1 MLVWFIGNIKFTFKS
16 VAKADYFARQNNVV
30 LFRIWK
36 GENEYER
43 VSNRNH

>member
-1 MLVWFIGNIKFTFKS
+1 MLVCFIGNVKFTFKS
-16 VAKADYFARQNNVV
+16 VAKADFFARKNNVV

>member
-1 MLVWFIGNIKFTFKS
+1 MLVCFIGNVKFTFKS
-16 VAKADYFARQNNVV
+16 VAKADFFARQNNVV

-43 VSNRNH
+43 VSNRDH

>member
-1 MLVWFIGNIKFTFKS
+1 MLVCFIGNVQFTFKS
-16 VAKADYFARQNNVV
+16 VAKADYFARQNKVV

-36 GENEYER
+36 GENENER

>member
-1 MLVWFIGNIKFTFKS
+1 MLVCFVGNVKFTFTS

>member
-1 MLVWFIGNIKFTFKS
+1 MLVCFIGDAKFTFKS

>member
-1 MLVWFIGNIKFTFKS
+1 MLVCFIGNAKFTFKS

-36 GENEYER
+36 GENENEC
-43 VSNRNH
+43 VSNGNY

>member
-1 MLVWFIGNIKFTFKS
+1 MLVCFIGNAKFTFKS

-43 VSNRNH
+43 VSNRHH

>member
-1 MLVWFIGNIKFTFKS
+1 MLVCFIGNAKFTFKS
-16 VAKADYFARQNNVV
+16 VAKADFFARQNNVV